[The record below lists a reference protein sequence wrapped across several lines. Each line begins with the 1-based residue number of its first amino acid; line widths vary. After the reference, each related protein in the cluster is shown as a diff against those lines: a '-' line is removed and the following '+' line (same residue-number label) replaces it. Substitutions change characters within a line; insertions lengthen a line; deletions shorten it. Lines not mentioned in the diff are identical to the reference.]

1 MSLTIAEDPAITV
14 EASSGLSIAAAVAIT
29 LLQPGDIT
37 LESDPAITLGEE
49 SSITIGS
56 HQPISIPDWSGG
68 GGGGGGIPSAAALR
82 STTFVATAPGAQTI
96 PLPVPA
102 DLGGWSVL
110 AINGLL
116 QHDGFTLSTTT
127 ATISADLLV
136 TAGDTLMLIYTQ
148 G

>member
-1 MSLTIAEDPAITV
+1 MSLTIADDPAITV
-14 EASSGLSIAAAVAIT
+14 EASPGLSIAAAVAIT

-37 LESDPAITLGEE
+37 LEADPAITLGAE

-68 GGGGGGIPSAAALR
+68 GGGGGIPSAAALR
-82 STTFVATAPGAQTI
+82 STTFVATAPGEQTI

-102 DLGGWSVL
+102 DLGGWSAL

-116 QHDGFTLSTTT
+116 QSDGVTLSTAT
-127 ATISADLLV
+127 ATVSADLLV
-136 TAGDTLMLIYTQ
+136 TAGDTLLLIYTQ